1 MTTQRTNNL
10 IETLAADCTPVKRV
24 LSVWATFGM
33 LLLTAAA
40 GGLLWYS
47 CETTVDHYLG
57 VIHPSAPPA
66 YLLKYGCLTLFAA
79 ISSTLA
85 LAALSRPD
93 TRWQKPSY
101 AIAGISALTLVYLL
115 IDTRMLNHQTEVHLA
130 CITSTL
136 VASLVFCALLF
147 KVLRRSVT
155 VHPALMAS
163 YLGLT
168 ATAYALTVRLLF
180 CSITSAEY
188 ALASHLAIFP
198 IVAGLCYLLLKR
210 KLSS

>member
-1 MTTQRTNNL
+1 MTTQRTENL

-24 LSVWATFGM
+24 LSVWATFG
-33 LLLTAAA
+33 LLLVTAAI
-40 GGLLWYS
+40 GGLLWYT

-57 VIHPSAPPA
+57 IIHPAAPPA
-66 YLLKYGCLTLFAA
+66 YLLKYGCLTLFVA
-79 ISSTLA
+79 ISSTFA

-101 AIAGISALTLVYLL
+101 ALAAISALTLIYLV
-115 IDTRMLNHQTEVHLA
+115 IDTRMLNRQTEMHLG
-130 CITSTL
+130 CMTSTL
-136 VASLVFCALLF
+136 MASIVFCILLF
-147 KVLRRSVT
+147 KVLQRSSAVQ
-155 VHPALMAS
+155 PALMAT

-188 ALASHLAIFP
+188 ALASHLSIFP
-198 IVAGLCYLLLKR
+198 MVAGFSYICFKR